1 MRFERQGR
9 SPARDL
15 FRACS
20 CYECHSDPAVAG
32 EESLIKFCLCARE
45 TNQRCFASLNMTA
58 SVYELSSTEKLA
70 RSREKFD
77 PIHIPVA
84 VSLVAAGVQDYL
96 AVPDFSARDTI
107 LIGILN
113 HVTS

>member
-1 MRFERQGR
+1 METRYGIQ
-9 SPARDL
+9 RD
-15 FRACS
+15 
-20 CYECHSDPAVAG
+20 
-32 EESLIKFCLCARE
+32 
-45 TNQRCFASLNMTA
+45 
-58 SVYELSSTEKLA
+58 SSTMLRSARNDISAEFLA
-70 RSREKFD
+70 RNWRVRERNSA

-84 VSLVAAGVQDYL
+84 VPLLAAGAQDYL